1 VRTIKTNNR
10 MTKKNWIIFGI
21 IVCCIYIISPVDL
34 MPEIVLGPF
43 GMIDDAGVLGFM
55 LFLVKKLWVLRS
67 DAQSGEEGMKQAVVE
82 VDDVK
87 NNPNEPPELSDGV

>member
-21 IVCCIYIISPVDL
+21 ILCCIYIISPVDL
-34 MPEIVLGPF
+34 VPEALLGPL
-43 GMIDDAGVLGFM
+43 GIIDDAGVLGFM
-55 LFLVKKLWVLRS
+55 LFLVKQLWALRS
-67 DAQSGEEGMKQAVVE
+67 DTRVEKERIKQAVVE

-87 NNPNEPPELSDGV
+87 KPIEPPKLSDGI